1 MGLGRQW
8 VSIPGAVA
16 RAAPLSRFHDLEYFG
31 GPSPYPLQVEA
42 ELNRPPGTLTPR
54 KALLDALPSGGS
66 TLQYLHFVLWDGAV
80 VLTGSLKMERDQ
92 SFFPTGPVCPVSLGS
107 YCLSLLGMSCPLSSA
122 DSTGELFCLLNLSF
136 WKKPPRTL
144 LSPS

>member
-8 VSIPGAVA
+8 VSIPSDTA
-16 RAAPLSRFHDLEYFG
+16 RAAPLSRFHDLEYFFG
-31 GPSPYPLQVEA
+31 TQSIPLAGISRIESSSRNV
-42 ELNRPPGTLTPR
+42 TPR
-54 KALLDALPSGGS
+54 KALMDALPSGGS
-66 TLQYLHFVLWDGAV
+66 TFQYLHFVLWDGAV
-80 VLTGSLKMERDQ
+80 LLTRSLKMERDQ
-92 SFFPTGPVCPVSLGS
+92 SFFLTGPACPVSLGS

-136 WKKPPRTL
+136 WKQPPRTL